1 MNITIDFFS
10 SNIIE
15 AIDSGIYKITV
26 EYNNKSKPLYIEESV
41 FVLVRCAMHLFQLKK
56 NPNYFGFTKDNINN
70 ENITLKFEMIEKI
83 ENLAERKH
91 CEKELIKSTIES
103 EGIICQSGISDRMK
117 SINNKKESLEDFLR
131 L

>member
-1 MNITIDFFS
+1 MQRLSLLDY
-10 SNIIE
+10 
-15 AIDSGIYKITV
+15 DS
-26 EYNNKSKPLYIEESV
+26 LLES
-41 FVLVRCAMHLFQLKK
+41 LLDCKEHMQESL
-56 NPNYFGFTKDNINN
+56 
-70 ENITLKFEMIEKI
+70 TLLPIMTP
-83 ENLAERKH
+83 AYSH

>member
-26 EYNNKSKPLYIEESV
+26 EYNNKSKPLYIGESV

-56 NPNYFGFTKDNINN
+56 NPNYFGFIKDNINN

>member
-26 EYNNKSKPLYIEESV
+26 EYNNKSKPLYIGESV

-70 ENITLKFEMIEKI
+70 ENITLKFEMIEKT